1 MSQENVELVKRLNA
15 ALATGGVEAT
25 LAYFPP
31 DVVAYA
37 FPEWVE
43 EAEYRGH
50 DGQRALVAV
59 WTENFDEFEVHIEE
73 IRAVGDRV
81 LMLGETAG
89 RVKRSGVSIRQPLG
103 VVYSDFRDGLIG
115 EWRSFLTWAQ
125 AMEAARAGG
134 PGSSAL
140 DEK

>member
-1 MSQENVELVKRLNA
+1 MSQENVELVRRLND
-15 ALATGGVEAT
+15 ALAREGVEAT
-25 LAYFPP
+25 LAYFPD

-43 EAEYRGH
+43 DPEYRGH
-50 DGQRALVAV
+50 DGQRALVAI

-89 RVKRSGVSIRQPLG
+89 RVEELG
-103 VVYSDFRDGLIG
+103 CLDPP
-115 EWRSFLTWAQ
+115 
-125 AMEAARAGG
+125 AARGRLLRL
-134 PGSSAL
+134 P
-140 DEK
+140 